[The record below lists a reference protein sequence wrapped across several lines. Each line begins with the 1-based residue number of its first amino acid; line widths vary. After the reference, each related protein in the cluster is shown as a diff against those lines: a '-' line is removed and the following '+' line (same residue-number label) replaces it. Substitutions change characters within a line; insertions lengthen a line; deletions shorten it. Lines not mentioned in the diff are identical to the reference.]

1 MIVKDTAALWGGGTL
16 RNAGFVPS
24 NEQGVIA
31 PTATCTVHTAATAL
45 SAITGF
51 EFSTEYD
58 TNAIVSSLSL
68 KKGLTDMLYLKT
80 VAPSGT
86 KNLTTETPTY
96 TSSDPLV
103 ATVTQSSNGILVT
116 AVGPGTATIT
126 ATYAYNATK
135 TLSRTIEIT
144 VTN

>member
-1 MIVKDTAALWGGGTL
+1 MFCAYSRRPPVRA
-16 RNAGFVPS
+16 V
-24 NEQGVIA
+24 
-31 PTATCTVHTAATAL
+31 
-45 SAITGF
+45 
-51 EFSTEYD
+51 
-58 TNAIVSSLSL
+58 
-68 KKGLTDMLYLKT
+68 KT

-126 ATYAYNATK
+126 ATYTYSTAK